1 MLEIVETPILTR
13 REREKI
19 QLRQA
24 ILDATQAIA
33 AKEGWQAVTT
43 RKVAEKIE
51 YSLPTLY
58 EYFENKAALLAELNR
73 EGYRQLLAVLQQAR
87 KNAPT
92 PTRAMLDGAQ
102 AYCNFAWQHRELYE
116 VMHGLS
122 GVVLETNSYHTE
134 AQALTN
140 EAQTALEDWARAEGI
155 QVQNA
160 SALNDAVQI
169 LRALLHG
176 LASLA
181 LAKQIIG
188 GKKVAAALALRAIE
202 DQLEAW
208 RTKKS
213 L

>member
-1 MLEIVETPILTR
+1 MLGIADPPTLTR

-24 ILDATQAIA
+24 ILDATQEIA

-43 RKVAEKIE
+43 RKVADKIE

-73 EGYRQLLAVLQQAR
+73 EGYRQLLAVLQHTR
-87 KNAPT
+87 KSAPN
-92 PTRAMLDGAQ
+92 PTRAILDGAQ
-102 AYCNFAWQHRELYE
+102 AYCNFAWQRRELYE

-122 GVVLETNSYHTE
+122 GVVLETDSYHAE

-140 EAQTALEDWARAEGI
+140 EAQTALEDWARTEGI
-155 QVQNA
+155 QVQNTT
-160 SALNDAVQI
+160 SLNDAVQI

-176 LASLA
+176 IASLA
-181 LAKQIIG
+181 IAKQIAG
-188 GKKVAAALALRAIE
+188 GKKVAAALALRATA
-202 DQLEAW
+202 DQLNAW
-208 RTKKS
+208 KTNGKI
-213 L
+213 